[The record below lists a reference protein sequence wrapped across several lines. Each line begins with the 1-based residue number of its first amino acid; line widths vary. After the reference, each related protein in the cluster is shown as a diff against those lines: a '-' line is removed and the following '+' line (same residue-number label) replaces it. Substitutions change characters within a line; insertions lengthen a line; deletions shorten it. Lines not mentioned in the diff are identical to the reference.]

1 MTNFELFMKNKEN
14 IITPTSSKGAAIFKK
29 MIEDKQAIREHIQK
43 GGKIA
48 DIKGKFNFVKPL
60 SITGK

>member
-1 MTNFELFMKNKEN
+1 MKNKET
-14 IITPTSSKGAAIFKK
+14 ILTSTSSKGAGIFKK

-43 GGKIA
+43 GGHIA
-48 DIKGKFNFVKPL
+48 DIKGKFNFVKPI

>member
-1 MTNFELFMKNKEN
+1 MKNKDS
-14 IITPTSSKGAAIFKK
+14 ITTSTSSKGAFIFKK
-29 MIEDKQAIREHIQK
+29 MIEDKKAIREHIQK

-48 DIKGKFNFVKPL
+48 DIKEKFSFVKPL

>member
-1 MTNFELFMKNKEN
+1 MKIKET
-14 IITPTSSKGAAIFKK
+14 IITSSSSKGAAIFKK
-29 MIEDKQAIREHIQK
+29 MIEDKKTIREHIQK

-60 SITGK
+60 PITAK